1 MSAIFGL
8 TAYVLAIYDSQL
20 VKLECGHARSNLP
33 AFFFADSFQSAPT
46 SASYNENKLNYHLR
60 QRALLRGLMWKSFES

>member
-46 SASYNENKLNYHLR
+46 SASYNENKAQLPP
-60 QRALLRGLMWKSFES
+60 ATASFAAGLDVEVI